1 MRILLTNDDGI
12 ESIFIREL
20 ALALVKQGHELSVVA
35 PRSEQSWVGASKSR
49 NRGVHSDKADL
60 GFGCPT
66 WIVDGTPSDC
76 VNIAIDH
83 LLDTPPEGVVSG
95 INIGL
100 NTTLGFIIASGT
112 VAGAFEGAIHGL
124 PAIAFSQEVTFET
137 YELLKTPNGK
147 PDAQLAEALKHSA
160 SIGASISEELL
171 RSIKP
176 ESFIVH
182 NINFPL
188 SCKPTT
194 KIKRTVPAHMMVPG
208 LFSPRGNDG
217 KHNLKFKSG
226 DDVSPGHIITDKAAI
241 AEGYISHSLLD
252 YTKLG
257 A

>member
-83 LLDTPPEGVVSG
+83 LLDNPPEGVVSG

-124 PAIAFSQEVTFET
+124 PAVAFSQEVTFET
-137 YELLKTPNGK
+137 YELLKTPQGK
-147 PDAQLAEALKHSA
+147 PDPELAKTLKISA
-160 SIGASISEELL
+160 GIGAAMAESLLESIP
-171 RSIKP
+171 R
-176 ESFIVH
+176 ESFKIH

-188 SCKPTT
+188 PCTLQT
-194 KIKRTVPAHMMVPG
+194 RVKRTVPAHMMVPG
-208 LFSPRGNDG
+208 LFSPRGDDG

-226 DDVSPGHIITDKAAI
+226 DDVSPTELITDKAAI
-241 AEGYISHSLLD
+241 AQGFISHSVLD

-257 A
+257 S